1 MIYDVYFNLTK
12 KLYSLRPCEGPNK
25 GKVVG
30 HCTSVSMRD
39 VKFRVSEASRQRVL
53 RDKQKNVHATARGIV
68 THAIGENIS
77 IDNGQEITPNHAKS
91 HGQAI
96 TYCPYRSGSFQRYDT
111 RGNLHDIESA
121 AQLLLDINGNRYAI
135 E

>member
-1 MIYDVYFNLTK
+1 MIYDVYFNLSK

-25 GKVVG
+25 GKVIG

-53 RDKQKNVHATARGIV
+53 RDRQKNVHATARGIV

-77 IDNGQEITPNHAKS
+77 IDNGKEITPNHAKAN
-91 HGQAI
+91 GKRF
-96 TYCPYRSGSFQRYDT
+96 TYCPYRSGSFQTVENDT
-111 RGNLHDIESA
+111 FSDIERA
-121 AQLLLDINGNRYAI
+121 AQLLLDTNGNRSAI
-135 E
+135 D

>member
-1 MIYDVYFNLTK
+1 MIYDVYFNLSK

-25 GKVVG
+25 GKVIG

-53 RDKQKNVHATARGIV
+53 RDRQKNVHATARGIV

-77 IDNGQEITPNHAKS
+77 IDNGQELTPNHAKAK
-91 HGQAI
+91 GKRV
-96 TYCPYRSGSFQRYDT
+96 TYCPYRSGSFQTVKNDT
-111 RGNLHDIESA
+111 FEDIESA
-121 AQLLLDINGNRYAI
+121 AQLLLDTNGNRYAI
-135 E
+135 D